1 MSLVIKNL
9 KPTETSYFDADWS
22 VDDPS
27 EIKFDL
33 TLLAENMGYHV
44 IGIYNEIG
52 NLPKGECTSGTMFLE
67 PIENYLKNY
76 H

>member
-1 MSLVIKNL
+1 MSMSITNL
-9 KPTETSYFDADWS
+9 KSVAGNLIDADWE

-27 EIKFDL
+27 EIKFNL
-33 TLLAENMGYHV
+33 KLLAENMGYHV
-44 IGIYNEIG
+44 VGIYNEIG

-76 H
+76 S